1 MGTVIDC
8 RANIVMEPPFV
19 SSRYAPL
26 ILAAAFGPKFIAI
39 GSKLFKS
46 VKMVKAGLAGASV
59 VAYSWMFSWE
69 FAVIII
75 FSLVIHE
82 YGHIWAMRAVGIPT
96 KGFYLI
102 PFVGGA
108 AVPERAFASRLEE
121 HFVAIAGP
129 VFGLAQA
136 ALIYGLF
143 VFYQHPFFGA
153 VAAWIAVLNLFNMIP
168 ITPLDGGRIIKSATM
183 SVAPGVGMTVLM
195 LGIFAGIG
203 MMFWLKSWVLGL
215 VVLVSLFELMV
226 ERRTHRF
233 TPDPYLKRMPPGQ
246 TAWCMLSYVVV
257 VVALALITYGCL
269 SIPEARLAMSILS
282 DG

>member
-1 MGTVIDC
+1 MGPVIDC
-8 RANIVMEPPFV
+8 RANIVMEPPIV
-19 SSRYAPL
+19 SSRAAPF
-26 ILAAAFGPKFIAI
+26 ILAAAFGPKFFAI

-59 VAYSWMFSWE
+59 VAYSWLFSWE
-69 FAVIII
+69 FALIVI

-82 YGHIWAMRAVGIPT
+82 YGHVWAMRAVGIPT
-96 KGFYLI
+96 RGFYLI

-136 ALIYGLF
+136 TLIYGLY
-143 VFYQHPFFGA
+143 VIYQHPLLGA

-168 ITPLDGGRIIKSATM
+168 ITPLDGGRIVKCATM
-183 SVAPGVGMTVLM
+183 SVGPGIGMAVLTM
-195 LGIFAGIG
+195 GIFAGIA
-203 MMFWLKSWVLGL
+203 MMFWLKSWVLAL
-215 VVLVSLFELMV
+215 VVLISLVEFMV

-233 TPDPYLKRMPPGQ
+233 TPDPYLKRMTPGQ
-246 TAWCMLSYVVV
+246 TAWCLASYVVV
-257 VVALALITYGCL
+257 VAALALITYGCL
-269 SIPEARLAMSILS
+269 SIPEARLAMSIFS
-282 DG
+282 DS

>member
-1 MGTVIDC
+1 
-8 RANIVMEPPFV
+8 V
-19 SSRYAPL
+19 SSRASPY
-26 ILAAAFGPKFIAI
+26 ILAAAFGPKFFAI

-46 VKMVKAGLAGASV
+46 VKVVKAGLAGTSV
-59 VAYSWMFSWE
+59 MAYSLLFSWE
-69 FAVIII
+69 FAVIVVV
-75 FSLVIHE
+75 SLVIHE
-82 YGHIWAMRAVGIPT
+82 YGHVWAMRAVGIPT

-136 ALIYGLF
+136 TLIYGLYLI
-143 VFYQHPFFGA
+143 YQNPLLGA
-153 VAAWIAVLNLFNMIP
+153 IAAWIAVLNLFNMIP

-183 SVAPGVGMTVLM
+183 SVGP
-195 LGIFAGIG
+195 GIG
-203 MMFWLKSWVLGL
+203 MAVLISSIFVGIGLMFWLKSWILALIVVISL
-215 VVLVSLFELMV
+215 VEFLF

-233 TPDPYLKRMPPGQ
+233 TPDPYLKRMTPVQ
-246 TAWCMLSYVVV
+246 TAGCLASYTVV

-269 SIPEARLAMSILS
+269 SIPEARLAMTIFS

>member
-1 MGTVIDC
+1 M
-8 RANIVMEPPFV
+8 
-19 SSRYAPL
+19 SSRASPY
-26 ILAAAFGPKFIAI
+26 ILAAAFGPKLFAI

-46 VKMVKAGLAGASV
+46 VKMVKAGLAGAT
-59 VAYSWMFSWE
+59 VASYSLMFSWE
-69 FAVIII
+69 FAVIVI
-75 FSLVIHE
+75 FSLVVHE
-82 YGHIWAMRAVGIPT
+82 YGHVWAMRAVGIPT

-136 ALIYGLF
+136 ALIYALF
-143 VFYQHPFFGA
+143 VIYQNPFLGA

-168 ITPLDGGRIIKSATM
+168 ITPLDGGRIVKCATM
-183 SVAPGVGMTVLM
+183 SVGP
-195 LGIFAGIG
+195 GIG
-203 MMFWLKSWVLGL
+203 MAVLMTGIFGGVILMFWLKSWILAL
-215 VVLVSLFELMV
+215 VVLISLTEFLV

-233 TPDPYLKRMPPGQ
+233 TPDPYLKRMTPAQ
-246 TAWCMLSYVVV
+246 TVFSLASYVVV
-257 VVALALITYGCL
+257 VVALALITYSCL
-269 SIPEARLAMSILS
+269 SIPEARLAMSIFS

>member
-1 MGTVIDC
+1 VTS
-8 RANIVMEPPFV
+8 RA
-19 SSRYAPL
+19 APSV
-26 ILAAAFGPKFIAI
+26 LATAFGPKLLAV

-46 VKMVKAGLAGASV
+46 VKLLKAGLAGASV
-59 VAYSWMFSWE
+59 LAYSWLFSWE
-69 FAVIII
+69 FAVILV

-82 YGHIWAMRAVGIPT
+82 YGHVWAMRAIGIPT

-129 VFGLAQA
+129 AFGLAQA
-136 ALIYGLF
+136 TAIYGLF
-143 VFYQHPFFGA
+143 VVYGHPMLGA

-168 ITPLDGGRIIKSATM
+168 ITPLDGGRIVKSATM
-183 SVAPGVGMTVLM
+183 SVGSTLGMSVLM
-195 LGIFAGIG
+195 MGIFAATVL
-203 MMFWLKSWVLGL
+203 MFWLKSWALAL
-215 VVLVSLFELMV
+215 VVVFSLIELMI

-233 TPDPYLKRMPPGQ
+233 TPAPFMKRMTPAQ
-246 TAWCMLSYVVV
+246 TGWCLASYVI
-257 VVALALITYGCL
+257 VVAALSLIAYGCL
-269 SIPEARLAMSILS
+269 SVPEARLALSILS